1 MRFETIPEMV
11 FARARTSPNQA
22 AFRVKRDGVFVDVTW
37 AEVLP
42 RIDAIAAGLLSAGQ
56 LDDGACVTILGNTG
70 MDWIIT
76 DFAALSVG
84 LKTVPIYAS
93 LVAEEVGFMHA
104 DTAAQL
110 CIVEN
115 AAQLEKVRAAR
126 AGFQFFGE
134 RYAPERLALRVKIV
148 VVDSTGLAPAHD
160 WESLADLEAR
170 GRSRLESLRG
180 EMARRLSLVRSD
192 QLATFT
198 YTSGTTGLPKA
209 VMQTHANMLAMLA
222 DVDEVRHFDDAAMK
236 FGLFLFLPLA
246 HSFGRLAELA
256 APYFGAPLVL
266 SSVPTIAEDLVA
278 SRPGFFPA
286 APRVFEKMRT
296 KVLDALDAS
305 PLPRRKLARWALRVG
320 AAASAF
326 TVRGKPVPLALR
338 LRFAIADG
346 LVLRKIR
353 ARLGLDR
360 ASVLLSGSAPLR
372 GDVHRFF
379 LSLGLTL
386 IEAYGLTETCPGLTT
401 NRKHDIRIGSVGKPF
416 AHVSLRIADDGEILA
431 KGPNIAAGY
440 LNQPEATRAA
450 FDPDGWF
457 RTGDL
462 GSIDA
467 DGFLHITGRKKELL
481 KTSGGKYVV
490 PAKIEALIKASPLVQ
505 EALLVGDQRNYCVAL
520 IALDPEALANFASRQ
535 GVPADSAHP
544 SVRASLQATVDEAN
558 TRLAAFEQIKAFRV
572 TRGPF
577 SVAGGELTAS
587 LKVKRRA
594 VLEIHGQLIEEMYS
608 T

>member
-1 MRFETIPEMV
+1 MSFEHIPEMV
-11 FARARTSPNQA
+11 FARASSTPERA
-22 AFRVKRDGVFVDVTW
+22 AFRIKRGGAFVAVTW
-37 AEVLP
+37 AEVRP
-42 RIDAIAAGLLSAGQ
+42 RIDAIAAGLLSAAA

-93 LVAEEVGFMHA
+93 LVPEEVGFMHA

-126 AGFQFFGE
+126 AGFEFFGE
-134 RYAPERLALRVKIV
+134 RYAPERIPLRGKIV
-148 VVDSTGLAPAHD
+148 VVDTAGIAPADD
-160 WESLADLEAR
+160 WESLAELEAR
-170 GRSRLESLRG
+170 GRARLESLRG
-180 EMARRLSLVRSD
+180 EMARRLAAVRRD
-192 QLATFT
+192 DLATFT

-209 VMQTHANMLAMLA
+209 VLQTHGNMLAMLA
-222 DVDEVRHFDDAAMK
+222 DVDEVRHFDDAASRY
-236 FGLFLFLPLA
+236 GLFLFLPLA

-256 APYFGAPLVL
+256 GPYFGAPLVL
-266 SSVPTIAEDLVA
+266 SSVPTIAEDLVS

-286 APRVFEKMRT
+286 APRVFEKMKA
-296 KVLDALDAS
+296 KVEDALEAS
-305 PLPRRKLARWALRVG
+305 PPARRKLARWALRTG
-320 AAASAF
+320 EAASAF
-326 TVRGKPVPLALR
+326 TTRGQSVPFPLRVRRAV
-338 LRFAIADG
+338 ADR

-360 ASVLLSGSAPLR
+360 ASILLSGSAPLR

-379 LSLGLTL
+379 LALGLTL

-401 NRKHDIRIGSVGKPF
+401 NRARDIRIGSVGKPF
-416 AHVSLRIADDGEILA
+416 ANVTLRIAEDGEILA
-431 KGPNIAAGY
+431 KGPNIASGY
-440 LNQPEATRAA
+440 LNQPEATRDA
-450 FDPDGWF
+450 FDPEGWF

-490 PAKIEALIKASPLVQ
+490 PAKVEALLKASPLVQ
-505 EALLVGDQRNYCVAL
+505 EAVLIGDHRNYCVAL
-520 IALDPEALANFASRQ
+520 LALDPDALASFATRHGIAESR
-535 GVPADSAHP
+535 AHP
-544 SVRASLQATVDEAN
+544 SVHAALQAVVDEAN
-558 TRLAAFEQIKAFRV
+558 ARLAAFERVKAFRV
-572 TRGPF
+572 APAPF
-577 SVAGGELTAS
+577 SVAGGEFTAS

-594 VLEIHGQLIEEMYS
+594 VLELHAQLIEEMYAP
-608 T
+608 